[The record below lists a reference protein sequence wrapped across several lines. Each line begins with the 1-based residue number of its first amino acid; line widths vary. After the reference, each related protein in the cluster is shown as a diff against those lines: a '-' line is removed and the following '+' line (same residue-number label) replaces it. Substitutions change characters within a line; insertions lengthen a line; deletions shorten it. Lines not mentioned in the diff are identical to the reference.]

1 MTLSGLLNAIDG
13 VASQEDSVLFA
24 STNFPDNLD
33 EALRRPGR
41 FDVDVPFTFA
51 THEQAV
57 SIFKHFYAKPNTTG
71 APESTKNIVDEKF
84 RLDDAAVT
92 FADTIMKNGIEVSLA
107 TIQGY
112 LLLYK
117 RDPIKAQEKAAAWAE
132 GIQVK
137 QAASRTASTDAV
149 MVA

>member
-1 MTLSGLLNAIDG
+1 M
-13 VASQEDSVLFA
+13 LFA

-51 THEQAV
+51 THDQAV
-57 SIFKHFYAKPNTTG
+57 SIFKHFYAKPSTT
-71 APESTKNIVDEKF
+71 AKSEPVKKTVDEKF

-92 FADTIMKNGIEVSLA
+92 FADTIMKTGIEVSFA

-112 LLLYK
+112 LLLNK
-117 RDPIKAQEKAAAWAE
+117 RDPVKAQEKAGEWAE
-132 GIQVK
+132 GILVK
-137 QAASRTASTDAV
+137 QAASRTASSSTV
-149 MVA
+149 MVVSEIDDQNVS

>member
-1 MTLSGLLNAIDG
+1 M
-13 VASQEDSVLFA
+13 FA

-41 FDVDVPFTFA
+41 FDVDVSFTFA

-57 SIFKHFYAKPNTTG
+57 NVFKHFYAKPNSTAKTG
-71 APESTKNIVDEKF
+71 PAKVTADEKF

-92 FADTIMKNGIEVSLA
+92 FADTIMKSGLEVSLA

-117 RDPIKAQEKAAAWAE
+117 RDPIKAQEKAAVWAE
-132 GIQVK
+132 GIRVK